1 MLGKT
6 AASILN
12 KEMDGM
18 SVHRRALS
26 TVGHFHDLH
35 IRLTDGVIYAGQMAD
50 DFLIALGVE
59 MAGLD
64 HQVYLEVV
72 QLLQEVL
79 NGPDTVTGGYGSMPI
94 LLTEDAYPHVF
105 QRLRT
110 TLLYTIVRN
119 FMGRSQFL
127 SYL

>member
-35 IRLTDGVIYAGQMAD
+35 VRLTDGVIYAGQMAD

-59 MAGLD
+59 LAGLD
-64 HQVYLEVV
+64 HQVYIEVV

-79 NGPDTVTGGYGSMPI
+79 NGPNAVGSGYGSVPV
-94 LLTEDAYPHVF
+94 LLTEDAYPAVF
-105 QRLRT
+105 QRLRS
-110 TLLYTIVRN
+110 TLFYTIVRN
-119 FMGRSQFL
+119 YMGKSFDL
-127 SYL
+127 V